1 MIGMRAIFA
10 IGLFAMISISL
21 CLTEVKGEENSSVA
35 LQERFH
41 SVVGEWLTLFQVNL
55 EWFATTIVG
64 FMKHAV
70 KTIYFAVGLAGFVM
84 WASGFSRYTGKRL
97 IIGAVAMAIVSEIL
111 L

>member
-1 MIGMRAIFA
+1 MNGVRATLA
-10 IGLFAMISISL
+10 ISLFVMISISL
-21 CLTEVKGEENSSVA
+21 CLAEVKGEENSSSV

-41 SVVGEWLTLFQVNL
+41 SVVGEWLNFFQVNL

-64 FMKHAV
+64 FMKYAV

>member
-1 MIGMRAIFA
+1 MGIVRAALA
-10 IGLFAMISISL
+10 ISLLAIISISA
-21 CLTEVKGEENSSVA
+21 CLIEVKCEENSTEA

-41 SVVGEWLTLFQVNL
+41 SVVGDWLNFFQSNL

-64 FMKHAV
+64 FMKYVV
-70 KTIYFAVGLAGFVM
+70 KTIYFAVGLLGFVM
-84 WASGFSRYTGKRL
+84 WASGFSRYTGKKL